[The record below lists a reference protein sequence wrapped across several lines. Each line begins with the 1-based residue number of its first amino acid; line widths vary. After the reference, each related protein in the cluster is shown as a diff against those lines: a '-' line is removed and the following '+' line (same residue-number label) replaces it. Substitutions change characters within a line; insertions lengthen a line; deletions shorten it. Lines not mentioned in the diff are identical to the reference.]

1 MADLKI
7 MQSSLKMAKSQKVFD
22 FLPFS
27 KEISEKLLFSFHM
40 FYEGGKLLKKR
51 SEIKKE
57 TLGNT

>member
-27 KEISEKLLFSFHM
+27 KEMSEKLLFSFHM

-51 SEIKKE
+51 SEI
-57 TLGNT
+57 